1 MEAAVFE
8 NATLTESE
16 NAVWREA
23 VIRAGSDPAL
33 LKQLGLASNSLSQI
47 SERVVEDGPESFEE
61 SFEEPVE
68 ESYDGPKRRHKKAKK
83 SDPPKFDP
91 ICNRCHELKHHHQA
105 PPLPAYP
112 TLETLATLLQ
122 TSRHKHNHI
131 YHLIDAADFPMTLR
145 PSMQRYLYKNLPKSI
160 TRNLTISYVI
170 TRCDILSPARESV
183 ASLMTYLKSV
193 LKEKL
198 PENQRVESPYNKI
211 YAISSRSGWD
221 IGKLKDE
228 IASRRG
234 GVWIVGAVNVGKSTL
249 MRDIWPK
256 GGVLRPVD
264 LNDAAEFD
272 ILPENHAEIDYV
284 DQEYYDDI
292 PDLPP
297 LDAADATPPELDQI
311 LASAVEKT
319 IEKPAKPNT
328 ARPADYIPPLIS
340 EVPGTTAA
348 PLRVSYISANRGGKL
363 KGEVVDLPGLERWV
377 GFPGTGLMPYV
388 RPDRHRMLS
397 MKKRINPEQ
406 ITLKPGQSIVLGG
419 LVMITPKTET
429 LHVQINPF
437 TVLPVHVARTEK
449 CRRLLNHPDPE
460 HALGAWAEAFY
471 QNPETVGRHKLTE
484 TQIRSVQGRRGD
496 DKDGD
501 DGEVESVQLL
511 SPNELAPVPEVS
523 EAEAEILGPQDTD
536 HKQSWLMPDAVT
548 PLPTAFK
555 SAGVFTLAEDVTPRR
570 NPMLKS
576 KSPEALKMLPYKVL
590 ATDIV
595 MDGIGWVEISCQV
608 RNRRDTGYQTVD
620 VEVFTPEGKG
630 VMQRRCMELY
640 MRLEESARNAGLRS
654 GKHVRP
660 RGSKKGE
667 KKQMKIARRVRS
679 NVG

>member
-449 CRRLLNHPDPE
+449 CR
-460 HALGAWAEAFY
+460 
-471 QNPETVGRHKLTE
+471 
-484 TQIRSVQGRRGD
+484 
-496 DKDGD
+496 
-501 DGEVESVQLL
+501 
-511 SPNELAPVPEVS
+511 
-523 EAEAEILGPQDTD
+523 PQDTD